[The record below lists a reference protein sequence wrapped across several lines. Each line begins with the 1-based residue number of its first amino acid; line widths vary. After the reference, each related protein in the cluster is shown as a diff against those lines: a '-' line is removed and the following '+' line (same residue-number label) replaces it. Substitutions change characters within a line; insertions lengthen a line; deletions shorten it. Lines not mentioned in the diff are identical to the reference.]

1 MPIGRFATS
10 GLTEL
15 EKDTDLAIF
24 LVDYLDASRDA
35 ATGSWPGERETRRL
49 QNTCHAIE
57 ALHELG
63 LGLVSQRLVEP
74 GLKWLTD
81 LPILREVLR
90 QDQRVLRIYPIRFK
104 TLAMLNRFADQRVQK
119 DFAALCAYVDKQS
132 GWLSDVPGEFSR
144 VMNTMVWVDTLLYL
158 KRHAAPGPLWQPHL
172 DLGLNALEGALGKW
186 LAAPDSPAPN
196 GDIKGV
202 REVSYAFELLARG
215 ERIKPDS
222 PKGQQVRS
230 ALMAASA
237 SNQHNRLRTA
247 LYYGLQLA
255 THFPDPAARAAVSDL
270 LADARARYESSSHS
284 GQPDYFH
291 AIVLRLL
298 AAYHGD
304 ALRAAI
310 LETLWLRH
318 RQAAAREQDGLEQ
331 KHRAALTQLIHQHIA
346 VNLGQV
352 VRLSGTRTR
361 AAVYRAHFSLRSD
374 ATDKDGHPYSIL
386 PDSLQLIVKQ
396 GSIESLSRTI
406 RRYGELPD
414 DLHRHFARHSE
425 HPETVG
431 DDWYLTMEDLVGMS
445 PLSEVLDRVD
455 QRWAGRAEHELI
467 MQAAAAT
474 ASTLRA
480 LHLHRRRAP
489 VASNELGW
497 LYLTP
502 ISEAINA
509 LCEANAFHEL
519 KPYVENGFES
529 NGGVYQSLSAYLAK
543 LQHHAPTLTPPAIS
557 AVHGDC
563 HSRNLMIDASLA
575 SVKFVDLETLS
586 YGDDYLTDYGLLIE
600 DVALYRYLPRG
611 QRPDCLAADEIIA
624 DSHSINYPFLPR
636 GADSIVFFER
646 CLIEQIASFAHSVGD
661 PNFKPRLWLAIV
673 RNLIQLGARQLP
685 VHSLD
690 PQRRDESLK
699 LTFAAYAEA
708 VRLLDE
714 LTEHLRAPVRAP
726 LPELPFAGERRAK
739 VAGFP

>member
-1 MPIGRFATS
+1 
-10 GLTEL
+10 
-15 EKDTDLAIF
+15 
-24 LVDYLDASRDA
+24 
-35 ATGSWPGERETRRL
+35 
-49 QNTCHAIE
+49 
-57 ALHELG
+57 
-63 LGLVSQRLVEP
+63 
-74 GLKWLTD
+74 
-81 LPILREVLR
+81 
-90 QDQRVLRIYPIRFK
+90 
-104 TLAMLNRFADQRVQK
+104 
-119 DFAALCAYVDKQS
+119 
-132 GWLSDVPGEFSR
+132 
-144 VMNTMVWVDTLLYL
+144 
-158 KRHAAPGPLWQPHL
+158 
-172 DLGLNALEGALGKW
+172 
-186 LAAPDSPAPN
+186 
-196 GDIKGV
+196 
-202 REVSYAFELLARG
+202 
-215 ERIKPDS
+215 
-222 PKGQQVRS
+222 
-230 ALMAASA
+230 
-237 SNQHNRLRTA
+237 
-247 LYYGLQLA
+247 
-255 THFPDPAARAAVSDL
+255 
-270 LADARARYESSSHS
+270 
-284 GQPDYFH
+284 
-291 AIVLRLL
+291 
-298 AAYHGD
+298 
-304 ALRAAI
+304 
-310 LETLWLRH
+310 
-318 RQAAAREQDGLEQ
+318 
-331 KHRAALTQLIHQHIA
+331 
-346 VNLGQV
+346 

-361 AAVYRAHFSLRSD
+361 AAVYRVHFNLRSD

-414 DLHRHFARHSE
+414 DLHRHFARHSDN
-425 HPETVG
+425 PETVG

-467 MQAAAAT
+467 MQAAATT
-474 ASTLRA
+474 ASALRA

-509 LCEANAFHEL
+509 LCEASAFHEL

-529 NGGVYQSLSAYLAK
+529 NGCAFQSLSAYIAK
-543 LQHHAPTLTPPAIS
+543 LQHHAPMLTPPAIS

-611 QRPDCLAADEIIA
+611 QRPDCLTADEIIA

-636 GADSIVFFER
+636 GADSILFFER

-714 LTEHLRAPVRAP
+714 LTEHLRVPVRAP